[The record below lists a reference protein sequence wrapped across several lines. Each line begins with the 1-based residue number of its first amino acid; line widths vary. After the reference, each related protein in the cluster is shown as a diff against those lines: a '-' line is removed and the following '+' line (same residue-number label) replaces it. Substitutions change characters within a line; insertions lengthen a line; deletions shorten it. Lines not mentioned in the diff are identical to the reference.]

1 MALTRAG
8 TTGAPS
14 APAALPTVSGG
25 PALSTRETTSRPFV
39 ELGVMFGQALGG
51 REPVMQALTNL
62 QNIGGENGCDAV
74 IAVKL
79 LHYPTAAGP
88 AVVAYGTG
96 VRFLPQPAETLENG
110 AAAAPPLAAAA
121 GDGVASGGASVTGPA
136 AATVGGAASPAPGGR
151 GVPGA

>member
-8 TTGAPS
+8 VPGAPS

-96 VRFLPQPAETLENG
+96 VRFLPQPAETPENG
-110 AAAAPPLAAAA
+110 AAVAVPPATATGDSMA
-121 GDGVASGGASVTGPA
+121 GGGALATETPA
-136 AATVGGAASPAPGGR
+136 GTVGGAASPAPGGTTA
-151 GVPGA
+151 PGA

>member
-14 APAALPTVSGG
+14 APAALPAVSGG
-25 PALSTRETTSRPFV
+25 PALSTRETTSRQFV

-151 GVPGA
+151 AAPGA